1 VPLRTG
7 RTGGIGT
14 RGIGEKLPPAG
25 HQRVGK
31 AKYNYTFHY
40 LTVKVLGPV
49 VARMKTQRQSVVK
62 EISLEVENGL
72 DDIKQDWQRQLHGDG
87 TAVICTVAV
96 STTST
101 TVTVQGRKG
110 THALE
115 VGWIYEGMRID
126 IGTAANPVL
135 TTQGVTVQSVDPDA
149 GTFVVDV
156 AISCTAG
163 HGISRYG
170 NRIASGSTSWEANG
184 LGNVIGTGTFGNIAG
199 STNAF
204 WRSPIDSNSGTLRA
218 NSIDLMLRL
227 ENKIRTKGG
236 KVELLV
242 GDLDQERRYYNV
254 LEQKVRFV
262 GSRSGIGSGST
273 KGLEYNEKPFVG
285 DPHAL
290 PNKVDFLN
298 KKSFQMYSAGDI
310 AWQNQ
315 TTGGDILAWV
325 QDEDAFVA
333 RAAKYWNIGTPRRG
347 ALGSLQ
353 DLDHA

>member
-1 VPLRTG
+1 MPTPVADPAAIAAVQDILKEVWTTDALQSQLLEELVLFDWMDDVTEFTDSDGLAAAVPLRTG

-149 GTFVVDV
+149 GTF
-156 AISCTAG
+156 
-163 HGISRYG
+163 
-170 NRIASGSTSWEANG
+170 
-184 LGNVIGTGTFGNIAG
+184 
-199 STNAF
+199 
-204 WRSPIDSNSGTLRA
+204 
-218 NSIDLMLRL
+218 
-227 ENKIRTKGG
+227 
-236 KVELLV
+236 
-242 GDLDQERRYYNV
+242 
-254 LEQKVRFV
+254 
-262 GSRSGIGSGST
+262 
-273 KGLEYNEKPFVG
+273 EKPFVG